1 MAKKSKTSSG
11 GLQYPMFA
19 PASDWTPPDLGSLP
33 SWASA
38 KRIAVDVETRDDG
51 LRSLGIGVR
60 RGGYVVGYSFTIEG
74 GPSYYLP
81 TRHEGGDNLPEEA
94 VLGYLRSQAK
104 SFSGDVVGAN
114 LSYDLDYLWE
124 NGIEF
129 GRGTLYRDIQIAD
142 PLIYELHLSYSMANI
157 AQRWGMEGKDQRALE
172 EAAQAFGV
180 DPKGGLWRLPARY
193 VGRYAERDTALPLA
207 ILRAQEKQIDQ
218 QNLWDIWNLES
229 KVLPILVKLRRRGV
243 RIDQDKL
250 SKIYEWSMVEE
261 QKALDL
267 VYDQTGFRIP
277 LGDLNR
283 VEALAPALSAIG
295 VTKLPKTAKGADS
308 IDKGLLASL
317 NHPVAKAILRARK
330 VNKLRTTFVA
340 SIRRYMTPQGRIH
353 CTFKQIASESES
365 GEEQG
370 ARYGRLSAVD
380 PNMQQQP
387 SRDEFAAM
395 WRSIYIPEDGAV
407 WGSLDYSQ
415 QEPRWTTHFAALTG
429 LTGAADA
436 AQAYWDNPL
445 LDNHDFMAKLTGL
458 DRKYAKNIYLGLCY
472 GEGGY
477 KLCQD
482 LGLPT
487 RWAYRP
493 SGRRSELAFFAT
505 QGEAMEYRSDQAQEG
520 QIFGTAGEEGQ
531 EILNKFDERAPF
543 IRQLARK
550 AKERASKLGIIRT
563 AGGRNL
569 HFPTDERGN
578 FEWTHK
584 ALNRLIQGSSADQM
598 KTAMVAIE
606 EQYPE
611 SYVQLQVHDELDG
624 SFGSVEEANKLSEVM
639 KTAMPGTKVPFR
651 VDVETGPSWGEVK

>member
-1 MAKKSKTSSG
+1 M
-11 GLQYPMFA
+11 
-19 PASDWTPPDLGSLP
+19 
-33 SWASA
+33 
-38 KRIAVDVETRDDG
+38 ETHDAQIKQ
-51 LRSLGIGVR
+51 LGIGVR

-74 GPSYYLP
+74 DRSYYLP
-81 TRHEGGDNLPEEA
+81 VRHEGGDNLPEEQ
-94 VLGYLRSQAK
+94 VVRYLQAQARS
-104 SFSGDVVGAN
+104 FRGDVVGAN

-129 GRGTLYRDIQIAD
+129 GPGTMYRDIQIAD
-142 PLIYELHLSYSMANI
+142 PLIYELHLSYSLQNI
-157 AQRWGMEGKDQRALE
+157 AGRWGFPGKDEQALRI
-172 EAAQAFGV
+172 AAETFGV

-193 VGRYAERDTALPLA
+193 VGDYAERDTALPLQ
-207 ILRAQEKQIDQ
+207 ILRKQEAEIEKH
-218 QNLWDIWNLES
+218 NLWDIWNLES

-243 RIDQDKL
+243 RIDQDRL
-250 SKIYEWSMVEE
+250 HKINEWSILEE
-261 QKALDL
+261 QKALD
-267 VYDQTGFRIP
+267 YIHQETGCHID

-283 VEALAPALSAIG
+283 VASLAPALAAIG
-295 VTKLPKTAKGADS
+295 VRQLPKTAKGADS
-308 IDKGLLASL
+308 IDKGLLGSI

-330 VNKLRTTFVA
+330 VNKLRTTFVK
-340 SIRRYMTPQGRIH
+340 SIWSYLQNGRIH

-370 ARYGRLSAVD
+370 ARFGRLSAVD

-387 SRDEFAAM
+387 SRDDFAKM
-395 WRSIYIPEDGAV
+395 WRSIYVPEEGSI
-407 WGSLDYSQ
+407 WGCLDYSQ

-429 LTGAADA
+429 LTGAAEA

-487 RWAYRP
+487 RWALSAFRGETTFFPDQGSAMRYRTENGVD
-493 SGRRSELAFFAT
+493 GRI
-505 QGEAMEYRSDQAQEG
+505 Y
-520 QIFGTAGEEGQ
+520 GTAGEEGQ
-531 EILNKFDERAPF
+531 EILNKFDQRAPF
-543 IRQLARK
+543 IRQLSQLATKR
-550 AKERASKLGIIRT
+550 AKQFGIIRT
-563 AGGRNL
+563 AGGRQL
-569 HFPTDERGN
+569 HFPVDDRGN

-598 KTAMVAIE
+598 KTAMVAID
-606 EQYPE
+606 EQLPDTYL
-611 SYVQLQVHDELDG
+611 QLQVHDELDG
-624 SFGSVEEANKLSEVM
+624 SFGSAAEAERVSELM